1 MYLNTYGGS
10 ALLHLLI
17 GYPRLILVFGLA
29 GTVAMTT
36 APQGP
41 GRYLGTGAYMAQLD
55 AAFKPRLADAA
66 IEQQARQRAVDML
79 ERFDDAEISEA
90 VAHTLQQ
97 CGPGCT
103 DLATPIVIEDPE
115 LLRHVLVL
123 YQLDRAGSGARSAAT
138 GIDATT
144 SAQQ

>member
-36 APQGP
+36 APHGP
-41 GRYLGTGAYMAQLD
+41 GRYVGTGAYMAHLD

-66 IEQQARQRAVDML
+66 AQQQARQRAVEML
-79 ERFDDAEISEA
+79 ERFDDAEIREA
-90 VAHTLQQ
+90 VTHTLQQ

-103 DLATPIVIEDPE
+103 DLATPIVIEDRD
-115 LLRHVLVL
+115 LLRQVILL
-123 YQLDRAGSGARSAAT
+123 YQLDLVSRGARPAAIGTVASAT
-138 GIDATT
+138 
-144 SAQQ
+144 AQQ